1 MIAQLITLLLSASSA
16 LELPR
21 RPLLLGPAAA
31 TAASKVNAN
40 ELPSP
45 LVRILT
51 NPSFVDSRDYRYVTT
66 PSGLRIVVAGDP
78 DARDA
83 TLALT
88 VGAGQLREPFE
99 GLSHLTEHLTMAASN
114 LEQKAADY
122 DGVANA
128 YTAFDRTVYV
138 ANCAPRYIGALL
150 RSVSS
155 AVSPTAAEKFDASTT
170 RREARRVDAEAQVT
184 PSGAALDLELL
195 RDRSVGPLSKFGP
208 GTRYTLLP
216 TKFDKDG
223 NGADRAASFARKL
236 FRERYGLRDA
246 TLAVVAPVD
255 ADRLASAVVNA
266 FPQPPARSFP
276 VPQPYTTDPLPDQ
289 GAPDLVVSKQQPGR
303 SDVVTLHWSIP
314 YDRVG
319 GFAAYKARRPDVV
332 AAHALA
338 HGGPGGLASRLKR
351 AGVALQPRPGAPA
364 VYAKAS
370 PVVGDAD
377 TGFAL
382 FEIRVPLARADGW
395 RDAVAAIL
403 AACAALAS
411 SAPSAIQSV
420 ARDCAALADRNCRDA
435 PRPPT
440 AVELAE
446 NMRSERDPRALAAA
460 GRRFRAPPRD
470 VAVSTLALAALL
482 TPQRCRATAF
492 LQRPESQL
500 IQLDAATLSRRI
512 PYARVDLEDA
522 LWQRPA
528 KKWWRPPQPCV
539 YCDLLRRGTT
549 KAESPGQV
557 ESVPRPRG
565 ARGPAREGRADG
577 PARAGLYLPCWRVSS
592 GNAFMRASARL
603 WQLLV
608 ADAVAEPLFGASLAG
623 CKYALGFYKDSG
635 VSDESVPPAG
645 VRVALAAPAPE
656 LLPRL
661 AADYASKVNALA
673 DPTRSSSAGRFARA
687 KQLAL
692 RERNLDEPTRRA
704 LAAAAAADA
713 RREAQR
719 LFASAARAAPKHAE
733 SLVTGLDE
741 TASRRLVSNLFEAL
755 PELDK
760 AELPSLEVPD
770 GRRPAGPLTARA
782 AWDHPVAQDA
792 CLASGV
798 PAMAGVCGRG

>member
-1 MIAQLITLLLSASSA
+1 M
-16 LELPR
+16 
-21 RPLLLGPAAA
+21 
-31 TAASKVNAN
+31 
-40 ELPSP
+40 
-45 LVRILT
+45 
-51 NPSFVDSRDYRYVTT
+51 
-66 PSGLRIVVAGDP
+66 
-78 DARDA
+78 
-83 TLALT
+83 
-88 VGAGQLREPFE
+88 
-99 GLSHLTEHLTMAASN
+99 
-114 LEQKAADY
+114 
-122 DGVANA
+122 
-128 YTAFDRTVYV
+128 
-138 ANCAPRYIGALL
+138 
-150 RSVSS
+150 
-155 AVSPTAAEKFDASTT
+155 
-170 RREARRVDAEAQVT
+170 
-184 PSGAALDLELL
+184 
-195 RDRSVGPLSKFGP
+195 
-208 GTRYTLLP
+208 
-216 TKFDKDG
+216 
-223 NGADRAASFARKL
+223 
-236 FRERYGLRDA
+236 
-246 TLAVVAPVD
+246 
-255 ADRLASAVVNA
+255 
-266 FPQPPARSFP
+266 
-276 VPQPYTTDPLPDQ
+276 
-289 GAPDLVVSKQQPGR
+289 
-303 SDVVTLHWSIP
+303 
-314 YDRVG
+314 
-319 GFAAYKARRPDVV
+319 
-332 AAHALA
+332 
-338 HGGPGGLASRLKR
+338 
-351 AGVALQPRPGAPA
+351 
-364 VYAKAS
+364 
-370 PVVGDAD
+370 
-377 TGFAL
+377 
-382 FEIRVPLARADGW
+382 
-395 RDAVAAIL
+395 
-403 AACAALAS
+403 
-411 SAPSAIQSV
+411 
-420 ARDCAALADRNCRDA
+420 
-435 PRPPT
+435 
-440 AVELAE
+440 
-446 NMRSERDPRALAAA
+446 AAA

-492 LQRPESQL
+492 LQRPESEL
-500 IQLDAATLSRRI
+500 IQLDAFTLSRRI

-539 YCDLLRRGTT
+539 YCDLLGRGTSKT
-549 KAESPGQV
+549 DAPGRV

-565 ARGPAREGRADG
+565 ARGPAREWRADG
-577 PARAGLYLPCWRVSS
+577 PARAVLYLPCWRVSS

-623 CKYALGFYKDSG
+623 CKYAMGFYKDSA
-635 VSDESVPPAG
+635 VSDEQVPPAG

-704 LAAAAAADA
+704 LAAATEADA

-798 PAMAGVCGRG
+798 PAMAGVCGRA

>member
-1 MIAQLITLLLSASSA
+1 M
-16 LELPR
+16 
-21 RPLLLGPAAA
+21 
-31 TAASKVNAN
+31 
-40 ELPSP
+40 
-45 LVRILT
+45 
-51 NPSFVDSRDYRYVTT
+51 
-66 PSGLRIVVAGDP
+66 
-78 DARDA
+78 
-83 TLALT
+83 
-88 VGAGQLREPFE
+88 
-99 GLSHLTEHLTMAASN
+99 
-114 LEQKAADY
+114 
-122 DGVANA
+122 
-128 YTAFDRTVYV
+128 
-138 ANCAPRYIGALL
+138 
-150 RSVSS
+150 
-155 AVSPTAAEKFDASTT
+155 
-170 RREARRVDAEAQVT
+170 
-184 PSGAALDLELL
+184 
-195 RDRSVGPLSKFGP
+195 
-208 GTRYTLLP
+208 
-216 TKFDKDG
+216 
-223 NGADRAASFARKL
+223 
-236 FRERYGLRDA
+236 
-246 TLAVVAPVD
+246 
-255 ADRLASAVVNA
+255 
-266 FPQPPARSFP
+266 
-276 VPQPYTTDPLPDQ
+276 
-289 GAPDLVVSKQQPGR
+289 
-303 SDVVTLHWSIP
+303 
-314 YDRVG
+314 
-319 GFAAYKARRPDVV
+319 
-332 AAHALA
+332 
-338 HGGPGGLASRLKR
+338 
-351 AGVALQPRPGAPA
+351 
-364 VYAKAS
+364 
-370 PVVGDAD
+370 
-377 TGFAL
+377 
-382 FEIRVPLARADGW
+382 FEIRVPLARTDGW
-395 RDAVAAIL
+395 RDAVAAVL

-440 AVELAE
+440 AVEIAE
-446 NMRSERDPRALAAA
+446 NMRSERDPRGLAAA

-565 ARGPAREGRADG
+565 ARGPAREWRADG
-577 PARAGLYLPCWRVSS
+577 PARAVLYLPCWRVSS

-623 CKYALGFYKDSG
+623 CKYSMGFYKDSA

-673 DPTRSSSAGRFARA
+673 DPTRSSSAGRFSRA

-704 LAAAAAADA
+704 LAAATEADA

-741 TASRRLVSNLFEAL
+741 TASRRLVSDLFEAL

-798 PAMAGVCGRG
+798 PAMAGVCGRV